1 MVNGVFTISLP
12 ADFEV
17 VARGVGAAAARVVD
31 SAGRMPRGST
41 TGEFIAGP
49 ENRLAGLA
57 VRSVIERAASE
68 TAANDCSPLVLYG
81 PAGSGKTHLARGLAA
96 WWQQQHTVSVAQPTA
111 ENGASQT
118 TASSASRHVLCLSG
132 AEYAQQYAA
141 AVDVGKV
148 DAWRNRC
155 RRLSLLVLEDIGQLA
170 GKSAPQRELWH
181 TLDALAQRG
190 ALVVVTARSLPSQ
203 SPNLLAAL
211 RSRLAAG
218 LCVPLSLPGS
228 SARRVLVERLA
239 AARGLALPKRAA
251 QTLADGLT
259 LSAPALLGT
268 LMELEMLAQ
277 QEGQPLSADRVR
289 RYVASYGRGE
299 PLSMRDIAAA
309 VAKYFRLKL
318 ADLKSASRQQSLVTA
333 RGVAIHLARQ
343 LTDLSLEQIGA
354 YLGGRD
360 HTTVL
365 NGLRRTEKLV
375 QSDPAVR
382 QATGDLKRLL
392 LTP

>member
-1 MVNGVFTISLP
+1 
-12 ADFEV
+12 
-17 VARGVGAAAARVVD
+17 
-31 SAGRMPRGST
+31 
-41 TGEFIAGP
+41 
-49 ENRLAGLA
+49 
-57 VRSVIERAASE
+57 
-68 TAANDCSPLVLYG
+68 
-81 PAGSGKTHLARGLAA
+81 
-96 WWQQQHTVSVAQPTA
+96 
-111 ENGASQT
+111 
-118 TASSASRHVLCLSG
+118 
-132 AEYAQQYAA
+132 
-141 AVDVGKV
+141 
-148 DAWRNRC
+148 
-155 RRLSLLVLEDIGQLA
+155 
-170 GKSAPQRELWH
+170 
-181 TLDALAQRG
+181 
-190 ALVVVTARSLPSQ
+190 
-203 SPNLLAAL
+203 
-211 RSRLAAG
+211 
-218 LCVPLSLPGS
+218 
-228 SARRVLVERLA
+228 
-239 AARGLALPKRAA
+239 
-251 QTLADGLT
+251 LT
-259 LSAPALLGT
+259 LSAPALLGA

-277 QEGQPLSADRVR
+277 QEGHPLSADRVR